1 MGFASFFVDDA
12 RKRGGRGMLG
22 DRAIGGILGRKRS
35 VEIGFRHDYFYDISK
50 SSSCENVQLVPRGV
64 EKGVVPFR
72 NPV

>member
-1 MGFASFFVDDA
+1 
-12 RKRGGRGMLG
+12 MLG
-22 DRAIGGILGRKRS
+22 DRAIGDVLGRKRS